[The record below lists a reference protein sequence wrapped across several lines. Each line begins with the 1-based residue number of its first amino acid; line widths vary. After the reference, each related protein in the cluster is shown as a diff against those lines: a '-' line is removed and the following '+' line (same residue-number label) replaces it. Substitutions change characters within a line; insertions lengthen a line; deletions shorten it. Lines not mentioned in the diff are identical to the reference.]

1 MSRRRNINQIFDPV
15 LTAQVTG
22 ADYDKLVYF
31 LVANR
36 PHSYPKGSSRVVY
49 IGTTSAGLWRI
60 SSSVSEK
67 IYKGQNDLHGFKRLD
82 AYVIWSRTKRGPST
96 YRDRP
101 IYIILERA
109 ALIVFRDAYGSIPV
123 LNKHG
128 LGIAEEHEFEVF
140 ARKRVEQIV
149 GRYG

>member
-36 PHSYPKGSSRVVY
+36 PHSYPKSSSRVVY

-60 SSSVSEK
+60 SSSASEK
-67 IYKGQNDLHGFKRLD
+67 IYKGYDELHGFKRLD
-82 AYVIWSRTKRGPST
+82 AYVIWSKVKRGPGT

-101 IYIILERA
+101 IYRILERA
-109 ALIVFRDAYGSIPV
+109 ALIVFRKTYGSIPV
-123 LNKHG
+123 LNKQG
-128 LGIAEEHEFEVF
+128 KGITEEHEFTVF
-140 ARKRVEQIV
+140 SRKRVEQIV